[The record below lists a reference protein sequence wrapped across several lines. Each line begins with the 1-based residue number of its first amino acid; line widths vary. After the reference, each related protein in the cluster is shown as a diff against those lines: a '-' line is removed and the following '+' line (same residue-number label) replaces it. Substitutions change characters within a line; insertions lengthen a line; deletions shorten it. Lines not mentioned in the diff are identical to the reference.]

1 MYNMKEK
8 LMCFRM
14 PKEIER
20 EIEKFALEKDK
31 DKSKLMSELLLLGI
45 KEMRIMK
52 SLKLY
57 SEGKI
62 TLWRASRIADVSLW
76 KMIEI
81 IKENKIPLQYG
92 EKELKEDL
100 KALEE

>member
-31 DKSKLMSELLLLGI
+31 DKLIVM
-45 KEMRIMK
+45 
-52 SLKLY
+52 
-57 SEGKI
+57 
-62 TLWRASRIADVSLW
+62 DHNP
-76 KMIEI
+76 EI
-81 IKENKIPLQYG
+81 IKV
-92 EKELKEDL
+92 
-100 KALEE
+100 